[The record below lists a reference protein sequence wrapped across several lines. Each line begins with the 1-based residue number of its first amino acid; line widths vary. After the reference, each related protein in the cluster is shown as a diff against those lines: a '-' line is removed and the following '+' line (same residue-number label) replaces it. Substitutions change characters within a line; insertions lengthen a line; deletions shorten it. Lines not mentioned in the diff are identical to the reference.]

1 MQDVVSVELPD
12 TTFLKTLSPQF
23 RRNISVEAKIIDATV
38 KCFQRFGI
46 NNTSMDDIVGLLL
59 ASSIDGKPFTDEE
72 IYRTILITL
81 FGGLDTTSA
90 VMLEALLFMALNGCA
105 NRDESVFAD
114 ADKCLL
120 DRAPNPH
127 IAFGAGAHICLGRN
141 LGRLEIEVLL
151 KIALERMHGYRVA
164 ESFVPE
170 YFVGESRGMKTLPA
184 TF

>member
-1 MQDVVSVELPD
+1 M
-12 TTFLKTLSPQF
+12 
-23 RRNISVEAKIIDATV
+23 RRGALLVFEGAEGVGKSTQLRRLAAWLEREKITARLVREPGGTPL
-38 KCFQRFGI
+38 G
-46 NNTSMDDIVGLLL
+46 
-59 ASSIDGKPFTDEE
+59 DE
-72 IYRTILITL
+72 IRRLV
-81 FGGLDTTSA
+81 LDTPGQMDPRA
-90 VMLEALLFMALNGCA
+90 EALLFMALNGCA